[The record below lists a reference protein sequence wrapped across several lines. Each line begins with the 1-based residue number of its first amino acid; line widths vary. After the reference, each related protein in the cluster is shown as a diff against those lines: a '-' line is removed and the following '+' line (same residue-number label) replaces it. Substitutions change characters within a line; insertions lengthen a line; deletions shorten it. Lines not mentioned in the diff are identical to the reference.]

1 MKIRLLSSARDDLSE
16 GRLFYEKQG
25 EGLGE
30 YFFDSLFSDID
41 SLTLYGGIHP
51 KFFGYHR
58 MLSRRFPYAIYYKLE
73 EESVVVVWRVLD
85 LRRDPKKIRQSLKHR
100 RTSRCT

>member
-1 MKIRLLSSARDDLSE
+1 MTIKILSSAIEDLHD

-25 EGLGE
+25 QGIGD

-51 KFFGYHR
+51 IYFGFHR
-58 MLSRRFPYAIYYKLE
+58 MLSKRFPYAIYYKIDDE
-73 EESVVVVWRVLD
+73 AIIVVWRVLD
-85 LRRDPKKIRQSLKHR
+85 LRSNPVKLQDKLTKN
-100 RTSRCT
+100 